1 MFTISCPIGPTN
13 KSGFSLLRLV
23 YSNPVNINAFSS
35 SDIPLTTN
43 SLDIFSINLVLFAT
57 LVTSFSKFIIFPS
70 LYPTNDFSS
79 KFTCFALLSPFNNK
93 YCARKSLIFS
103 LAICNLLSK
112 ELLKF
117 VFNNISSFILSSFS
131 SSTLIVLLISSS
143 FFLFFFCFSFFVV
156 LFACLFLFYYLAPNF
171 FLSLKLPFF
180 LKKHYSELFQ

>member
-1 MFTISCPIGPTN
+1 
-13 KSGFSLLRLV
+13 
-23 YSNPVNINAFSS
+23 
-35 SDIPLTTN
+35 
-43 SLDIFSINLVLFAT
+43 
-57 LVTSFSKFIIFPS
+57 
-70 LYPTNDFSS
+70 YPTNDFSS

-143 FFLFFFCFSFFVV
+143 FFLISFSLSILILLSCSQFFFISYVT
-156 LFACLFLFYYLAPNF
+156 
-171 FLSLKLPFF
+171 FF
-180 LKKHYSELFQ
+180 LKETLFLTILIIILLSSSL